1 MELPRRN
8 RGDELLRPGSLI
20 DLRRRVRNLSPNHD
34 LVSVIACAFDH
45 RTRMLPFIYAD
56 TRMAPA
62 GVRAIGA
69 ALVDVGFPKTR
80 IVLQQWNKHF
90 DPSQMRL
97 DGRIPDLFL
106 VSTMGMHS
114 GRALQMISDARR
126 IPPAQRPLIIAGGSH
141 AVYEPNLLFN
151 GDPLTPGGADIVV
164 TGEEFV
170 FLSLLETILSTR
182 APNESLRS
190 AFFRAKAAGALDDI
204 PGLVYPRGDR
214 DGIAEELVDTGIQ
227 QLLGNLDEL
236 PHPVLGYKLLE
247 APSRSRLLA
256 SQPLAPNR
264 VRKHSPIS
272 SLILTFGCKF
282 NCPYCPIPAYNRRA
296 PAPPQKRRTHRRR
309 NVAAL
314 QKLRPPLLLRADDNF
329 FNSKP
334 RTLEIVETLARAE
347 FDGVPLRKKARWYTE
362 VTVHDTIQ
370 MKDHLPLVREAGCR
384 ALWLGVED
392 MTATL
397 VNKGQSVSKTI
408 ESFQLM
414 RNAGICPMP
423 MMMHH
428 DTQPLYS
435 RGTDYGLLNQI
446 KLLRKAGAVS
456 LQVLMMTPS
465 AGTKLYE
472 GSFTSGLVL
481 ESVGGRRA
489 ESYMYDGNYVVASKH
504 ARPWKKQFNLLAG
517 YLYFYNPLWAVVK
530 LIQPKDKTGIKPAGM
545 QLVGMCGL
553 AHSIRRTFGWG
564 IRLMF
569 QKIKRLSQPPQSSIP
584 MQSPSG
590 SCLPRPRPPRAH
602 HLRPPHRRRRRRS
615 LAPPGKGAGSNA
627 RRRRPSPREMAR
639 QLTFP
644 PFLQQKRSSTPPRP
658 HEQSTHSHNAHQ
670 TNI

>member
-8 RGDELLRPGSLI
+8 RGDELLRPGALI
-20 DLRRRVRNLSPNHD
+20 DLRRRIRNLSPAHD

-62 GVRAIGA
+62 GVRAIGS
-69 ALVDVGFPKTR
+69 ALVDIGFDKTR

-114 GRALQMISDARR
+114 GRAMQMIRDARR
-126 IPPAQRPLIIAGGSH
+126 IPPEKRPLIIAGGSH

-151 GDPLTPGGADIVV
+151 ADPATPGGADIVV
-164 TGEEFV
+164 TGEEYV
-170 FLSLLETILSTR
+170 FLSLLEVLLNTR
-182 APNESLRS
+182 APGESLRS

-204 PGLVYPRGDR
+204 PGLVYPRGDN

-227 QLLGNLDEL
+227 QLLGNLDEI

-247 APSRSRLLA
+247 APSRSATLA
-256 SQPLAPNR
+256 SQALASDR

-282 NCPYCPIPAYNRRA
+282 ACPYCPIPAYNQR
-296 PAPPQKRRTHRRR
+296 QHRLKSGERIADEMWQLYK
-309 NVAAL
+309 NYG
-314 QKLRPPLLLRADDNF
+314 LRYFFGADDNF

-347 FDGVPLRKKARWYTE
+347 FEGVQLHRKARWYTE

-370 MKDHLPLVREAGCR
+370 MKEHLPLIRKAGCR

-397 VNKGQSVSKTI
+397 VNKGQSVPKTI
-408 ESFQLM
+408 EAFQLM

-435 RGTDYGLLNQI
+435 RGKNYGLLNQI
-446 KLLRKAGAVS
+446 KVLRKAGAVS

-465 AGTKLYE
+465 PGTKLYE
-472 GSFTSGLVL
+472 GTFTSGLVL

-489 ESYMYDGNYVVASKH
+489 EPYMYDGNYVVASKH
-504 ARPWKKQFNLLAG
+504 PRPWKKQFNLLTA
-517 YLYFYNPLWAVVK
+517 YLYFYNPVWAVVNLVK
-530 LIQPKDKTGIKPAGM
+530 RKDGTGIKPAGM

-564 IRLMF
+564 LRLMF
-569 QKIKRLSQPPQSSIP
+569 GKIERLSAPPQSSIP
-584 MQSPSG
+584 MQSPAGTCASHAPAPLELTI
-590 SCLPRPRPPRAH
+590 SARPTAAIAVH
-602 HLRPPHRRRRRRS
+602 
-615 LAPPGKGAGSNA
+615 
-627 RRRRPSPREMAR
+627 
-639 QLTFP
+639 
-644 PFLQQKRSSTPPRP
+644 
-658 HEQSTHSHNAHQ
+658 
-670 TNI
+670 